1 MFKDKIKELREQ
13 KGLSQYQLADQ
24 IFVSRSTIAKWE
36 NGLGMPGKAS
46 LESLCEFFN
55 VSKEELLREDDPEI
69 IINNIQKKSKK
80 ILTVL
85 IILLIPLI
93 LYCLAFTAFIINEAY
108 LDTMRPVDGKYYSEK
123 YLKKFDLGGLD
134 MIDGQQYQLF
144 GTTFSASIE
153 SYDVFYD
160 YVNYVYNKLQY
171 STTISYLSIDKKIY
185 KPRNK
190 YADLYLIPSSNLYD
204 HIDKV
209 DITGRPIEYEFYF
222 FNENTKR
229 DDEEYINCNYLKMS
243 CKDFGDNGLNFS
255 MSLFKSEGDEDSYQK
270 AYLVN
275 DYFIINKVA
284 LTNENIETY
293 LLSKTDDHN
302 TIISFHPH
310 GTYITSGL
318 NVSPIPPFHL
328 FVKAK
333 FSLYHDSRLIDEI
346 EQTGLFTYGD
356 YLRVTYE
363 DFGYDVTEFAKYEVK
378 VTYEV
383 LDYSYYYEIQ
393 KIN

>member
-1 MFKDKIKELREQ
+1 
-13 KGLSQYQLADQ
+13 
-24 IFVSRSTIAKWE
+24 
-36 NGLGMPGKAS
+36 
-46 LESLCEFFN
+46 
-55 VSKEELLREDDPEI
+55 
-69 IINNIQKKSKK
+69 
-80 ILTVL
+80 
-85 IILLIPLI
+85 
-93 LYCLAFTAFIINEAY
+93 
-108 LDTMRPVDGKYYSEK
+108 MRPVDGKYYSEK

-243 CKDFGDNGLNFS
+243 CADFGDNGLNFS
-255 MSLFKSEGDEDSYQK
+255 MSLFKSDGDEDSYQK

-293 LLSKTDDHN
+293 LLCKTDDHN

-310 GTYITSGL
+310 GTYITSGI

-333 FSLYHDSRLIDEI
+333 FSLYYGSRLIDEI